1 MIIAIGEVVTD
12 HFPEYQRIGGAP
24 LNFACHLKKFGEDVG
39 LITRLG
45 TDAEGNDIRRLILD
59 HNLPA
64 ELIQTD
70 KEHATG
76 RVNVTLDLQGV
87 PHFDIVENAAYD
99 FIDLNLSTIGE
110 RTSGTKLI
118 YYGSLIQRSANG
130 FSQIRRFLERRP
142 STAKCF
148 CDINL
153 RLPHVSRSV
162 IEQCLR
168 YADILKLNGDELR
181 LIGEMLN
188 VTGEASAVVRRLMTI
203 YGLELVAVTLGEA
216 GSFIVSEEKRYDAPI
231 PEKSDMVDTVG
242 AGDAFAAV
250 LALGYLRHI
259 PLNSVLEIATNFA
272 ARICACP
279 GAIPDNDSPYKKV
292 IRQLEGLQK

>member
-12 HFPEYQRIGGAP
+12 HFPEYRRIGGAP

-45 TDAEGNDIRRLILD
+45 TDADGNDIRRLIRD
-59 HNLPA
+59 HNLPT

-70 KEHATG
+70 GEHATG
-76 RVNVTLDLQGV
+76 RVNVTLDQQGV
-87 PHFDIVENAAYD
+87 PYFDIVENAAYD
-99 FIDLNLSTIGE
+99 CIDLSPSVTGE
-110 RTSGTKLI
+110 WTSKARLI
-118 YYGSLIQRSANG
+118 YYGSLIQRSTNG

-153 RLPHVSRSV
+153 RPPFIDRAV

-168 YADILKLNGDELR
+168 CADILKLNGDELR
-181 LIGEMLN
+181 LIGEMLT
-188 VTGEASAVVRRLMTI
+188 VTGEGSAVVRRLMEI
-203 YGLELVAVTLGEA
+203 YGLELAAVTLGED
-216 GSFIVSEEKRYDAPI
+216 GSFIIHEGRRYDAPL
-231 PEKSDMVDTVG
+231 PEKTDLVDTVG

-250 LALGYLRHI
+250 LALGYLRGI
-259 PLNSVLEIATNFA
+259 PLNSVLGIATNFA
-272 ARICACP
+272 ARICECS
-279 GAIPDNDSPYKKV
+279 GALPNDDGPYRQV
-292 IRQLEGLQK
+292 NRQLEGLHK